1 MGEDNV
7 IGPAKNR
14 IALVMQMMAQLSY
27 RYWSNRDLALLRSAV
42 DLMQVRKS
50 VTQAKWLKRPVKVF
64 WSQSG
69 LVRSIREA
77 TGAQTMWV
85 YVRNQDRRENKSRTH
100 RICHCKNHKITDYT
114 AITVATKL
122 SS

>member
-14 IALVMQMMAQLSY
+14 IALVMQRMAQLSY

-64 WSQSG
+64 
-69 LVRSIREA
+69 
-77 TGAQTMWV
+77 
-85 YVRNQDRRENKSRTH
+85 
-100 RICHCKNHKITDYT
+100 
-114 AITVATKL
+114 
-122 SS
+122 